1 MQEKRETGEMGWRGG
16 IAGGGQR
23 RNGEMAE
30 RSFFGKKH
38 SR

>member
-1 MQEKRETGEMGWRGG
+1 MAGRVEMVRGG
-16 IAGGGQR
+16 KRGKRGKR
-23 RNGEMAE
+23 EMAE